1 MEEAFIG
8 LWCRERTDTSGSL
21 FPGGRQLLLCR
32 ARACLPGWRRRRT
45 ALTLIGYYLLFSL
58 LLGMD
63 TTTLRL
69 LNRSLYLGPSGSH
82 PSLQDKAGTAS
93 FGELSFH
100 LLRGSE
106 AILSAIWHIVSAFQL
121 VVRIF
126 LVHPI
131 SSCAIAGWI
140 WIVAETVL

>member
-1 MEEAFIG
+1 MVLATYILILPFLHVCDLLDALLPVALTG
-8 LWCRERTDTSGSL
+8 WKRHSL
-21 FPGGRQLLLCR
+21 VTGV
-32 ARACLPGWRRRRT
+32 AT

-58 LLGMD
+58 LLGMV

-69 LNRSLYLGPSGSH
+69 LNRSLYLGPLSSH
-82 PSLQDKAGTAS
+82 PSLQAKAGTAG
-93 FGELSFH
+93 FGDLSFH
-100 LLRGSE
+100 LLRGCE
-106 AILSAIWHIVSAFQL
+106 AILSAIWHIMSAFQL

-140 WIVAETVL
+140 WIVAETVP